1 MGHGTAIG
9 TALRGDI
16 SKLRRCRAPSLR
28 SLGRT
33 PRDEMIAAHCDA
45 CSWACSNTIRTT
57 RSRTFG
63 KNLLGLAMPHPLKE
77 WSRILQ
83 LATGLVTLRLAK
95 RQRGQLPP
103 LRRNPYTVSRG
114 LFLLQA
120 PVQVTHSEHP
130 QSEKTQRCGFGNGLE
145 NVRTN
150 RVIAAKADDVARLGD
165 ASDRLALGE
174 GANSIRIPRSS
185 SVSGEVAVCPDI
197 CRGKQRV
204 PVGIESKE
212 VAVELARPKPARRQV
227 DTLVALRGSVL
238 SCRGNAGADVVSG
251 VAIAT
256 GTIHEL
262 REKNEIGVEWLSI
275 ARVSLLVQTPRG
287 IEACGEVS
295 TGVRLSDI
303 LPVEV
308 NFATGCATAS
318 RRIDGCPVKDTGDLR
333 AAGSSAGEYAS
344 SATLN
349 IAAWRVLGRAF
360 HDARDLEN
368 APVALTR
375 DGSCCGVGA
384 VD

>member
-1 MGHGTAIG
+1 GPA
-9 TALRGDI
+9 
-16 SKLRRCRAPSLR
+16 
-28 SLGRT
+28 
-33 PRDEMIAAHCDA
+33 
-45 CSWACSNTIRTT
+45 
-57 RSRTFG
+57 
-63 KNLLGLAMPHPLKE
+63 
-77 WSRILQ
+77 
-83 LATGLVTLRLAK
+83 
-95 RQRGQLPP
+95 
-103 LRRNPYTVSRG
+103 
-114 LFLLQA
+114 
-120 PVQVTHSEHP
+120 
-130 QSEKTQRCGFGNGLE
+130 NGLE
-145 NVRTN
+145 NVRTD
-150 RVIAAKADDVARLGD
+150 RAIAAKADDVARLGD

-238 SCRGNAGADVVSG
+238 SCRGNAGADVVNT
-251 VAIAT
+251 ATIAT
-256 GTIHEL
+256 GTIYEL

-384 VD
+384 VDGVGDTELFIVGVLDEQWAHRQRDRSRHRGGAGEHGDGEHGQKGRGASRRAHFYPPYLFARRGTKTTPFQDTIHGQRTRRASYPNKRFTDMQAMRVPHTSVSLYLDIRQLFITS